1 MPLFELSDAAIE
13 AGVPIPTRVHEADA
27 GFDLRALH
35 GGTVSFGKPAVV
47 ETGVTVNLDPGTV
60 GLVCGRSGLAMNY
73 SIGITQGTGVIDA
86 GYQGEISVFLVN
98 HSERPYQWEAGDRI
112 AQLVIVPLAYVVTKP
127 VTIPGFADT
136 NRMLGQLTGRGRNGF
151 GSSGQ

>member
-1 MPLFELSDAAIE
+1 MSLFELSDAAIE
-13 AGVPIPTRVHEADA
+13 AGFGVPTRVHDDDA

-60 GLVCGRSGLAMNY
+60 GLVCGRSGLAKDY

-98 HSERPYQWEAGDRI
+98 HSERPYRWEAGDRI
-112 AQLVIVPLAYVVTKP
+112 AQLVIVDLALPGGAVARAFPEFGVT
-127 VTIPGFADT
+127 TST
-136 NRMLGQLTGRGRNGF
+136 LLRRGRNGF
-151 GSSGQ
+151 GSSGA